1 MSVAVGAFTVTVHVP
16 VAVARLLLLAT
27 GAWLSLTVTK
37 KVVEL
42 FPQELDA
49 VTVTGVTPLKKA

>member
-1 MSVAVGAFTVTVHVP
+1 MYLVA
-16 VAVARLLLLAT
+16 LLLADLVAFGTQVST

-37 KVVEL
+37 KVVAL

-49 VTVTGVTPLKKA
+49 VTVTGVTPLKKV